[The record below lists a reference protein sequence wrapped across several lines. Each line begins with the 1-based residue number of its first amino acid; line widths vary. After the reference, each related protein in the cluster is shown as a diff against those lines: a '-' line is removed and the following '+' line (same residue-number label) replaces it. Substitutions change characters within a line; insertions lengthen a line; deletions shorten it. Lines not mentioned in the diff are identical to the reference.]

1 MTDLDQQTLGRHDAD
16 IANLKST
23 IATMAEDVHA
33 MRKAMDEM
41 RGGWKVAIWISGIIG
56 GAISLLA
63 SHFWSG
69 K

>member
-1 MTDLDQQTLGRHDAD
+1 MTDLDQQTLGRHAEA
-16 IANLKST
+16 IENLKVS
-23 IATMAEDVHA
+23 ISTMAEDVHA

-41 RGGWKVAIWISGIIG
+41 RGGWKVAIWISGVIG
-56 GAISLLA
+56 GLISLLA